1 MHNPYNYK
9 AFCNMGAILKELGNY
24 KEAKTTYLRALIAKP
39 DDHISLYNF
48 GNLNR
53 ICGDEDAAIPLYQ
66 KVI

>member
-1 MHNPYNYK
+1 
-9 AFCNMGAILKELGNY
+9 MGAILKELGNY